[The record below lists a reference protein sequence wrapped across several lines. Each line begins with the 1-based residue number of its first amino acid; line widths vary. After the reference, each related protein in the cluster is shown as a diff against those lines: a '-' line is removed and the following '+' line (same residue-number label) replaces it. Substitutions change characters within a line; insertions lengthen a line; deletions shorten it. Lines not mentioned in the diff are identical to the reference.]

1 MLLFSDTRVMITFV
15 MSFIA
20 VGNLAQNLVVKAC
33 VPTDTVLHSSYK
45 IIFYKPKV
53 RDFRLLPQSR

>member
-1 MLLFSDTRVMITFV
+1 MLVFNDTRVMIIYA

-20 VGNLAQNLVVKAC
+20 VGSLVQKFVGKAYMS
-33 VPTDTVLHSSYK
+33 TDTVLHSSYK
-45 IIFYKPKV
+45 IIIYKPTV

>member
-1 MLLFSDTRVMITFV
+1 MLVFNDTRVMIIFV

-20 VGNLAQNLVVKAC
+20 VGNLAQNLVVKAYM
-33 VPTDTVLHSSYK
+33 PTDTVLHPSYK
-45 IIFYKPKV
+45 IIIYKPTV